1 MHGATMP
8 SPDAILRLHMQQQA
22 LKDRLRGWAFAVRR
36 RGMRDTLRHGWRWLR
51 LLRSASPRY
60 CVYAA
65 GLNAV
70 SSYEFPVSSEGMPGP
85 VHDSPASG
93 RLETRNSKLETVCR
107 WLPIAN
113 FSVRTAPDEK
123 DIAEAILWNYR
134 EFLVETRA

>member
-1 MHGATMP
+1 V
-8 SPDAILRLHMQQQA
+8 
-22 LKDRLRGWAFAVRR
+22 VRR
-36 RGMRDTLRHGWRWLR
+36 RGTVDSLRHSGRWLR

-70 SSYEFPVSSEGMPGP
+70 SSFEFRVSSWAAAGKSAAD
-85 VHDSPASG
+85 HDIPL
-93 RLETRNSKLETVCR
+93 LETRNLKLETALS
-107 WLPIAN
+107 WLPIAKLP
-113 FSVRTAPDEK
+113 VRTTPDER